1 MSGARPTAR
10 DLAALIERARRELP
24 EPGDPRALM
33 DDLLEQDLAGPEA
46 LEILSRTSLAWTQL
60 RDMRLE
66 RIWQSGYGWFLARNA
81 MALGFLILVGLTLI
95 QGVAIVVVHAMLIG
109 IGAYYLLICA
119 LAPLRVC
126 RHQQRRAGILENYAA
141 DLGGYLDELA
151 AGKD

>member
-33 DDLLEQDLAGPEA
+33 DDLIEQGLHGPEA

-95 QGVAIVVVHAMLIG
+95 QGVAIALVHAMLIG
-109 IGAYYLLICA
+109 IGAYYLLVCL
-119 LAPLRVC
+119 LAPLRIR
-126 RHQQRRAGILENYAA
+126 RHRHRRAGILENYAE

-151 AGKD
+151 AR